1 MKHSIFCYIL
11 SLLVMACN
19 QNNKTPVERDIT
31 GAAIDSNL
39 LGVPVT
45 NVEMEDD
52 SVFDDGSR
60 PTSWEVAGITKVYA
74 LKIFIKDLQYM
85 AATDNREEISKL
97 IRYPLNA
104 TIKTQADF
112 LANYEKLFNPTLKEA
127 LARVN
132 PRQVFRN
139 YKGVML
145 GNGNIWIQQL
155 DDEFKII
162 AINN

>member
-11 SLLVMACN
+11 PILLVACN
-19 QNNKTPVERDIT
+19 QNKNTPVERDIT

-60 PTSWEVAGITKVYA
+60 PSSWEVAGITKVYA

-97 IRYPLNA
+97 VNYPLNA
-104 TIKTQADF
+104 TIKTQSDF
-112 LANYEKLFNPTLKEA
+112 LAHYEKLFNPELKEA

-145 GNGNIWIQQL
+145 GNGKIWIRQF